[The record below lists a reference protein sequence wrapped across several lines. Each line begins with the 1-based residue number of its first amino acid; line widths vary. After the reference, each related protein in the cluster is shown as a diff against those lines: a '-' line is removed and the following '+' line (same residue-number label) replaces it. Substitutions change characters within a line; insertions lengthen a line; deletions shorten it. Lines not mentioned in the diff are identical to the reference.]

1 MYNVGDKVVVR
12 WPNTPGFRFLNAK
25 KQLLNGHVCRI
36 KKVFEP
42 VIGGTETRTFYDLE
56 WFSGDN
62 KNQECPLEPND
73 YFWLSTEFERY
84 VSSFSGNIT
93 DSASL
98 PDI

>member
-12 WPNTPGFRFLNAK
+12 RPNTPGFRFWNAK

-62 KNQECPLEPND
+62 KHKECPLEPND
-73 YFWLSTEFERY
+73 YFWFAGEFDSYAREP
-84 VSSFSGNIT
+84 SGTIAE
-93 DSASL
+93 SQSL